1 MPRRPSE
8 ASIYSQYNQVL
19 MISLLEGSC
28 RLSHGIYDTTTAVG
42 GGGDMT
48 PMVLRWVLKRDRVSG
63 LVSASARMSAVG
75 I

>member
-1 MPRRPSE
+1 
-8 ASIYSQYNQVL
+8 

-48 PMVLRWVLKRDRVSG
+48 PKAFMVLRWVLKRDRVSG
-63 LVSASARMSAVG
+63 LESASAGMSAVG